1 MSKAGKKICLGVAVG
16 IAVLAA
22 LILVLFRPETGNKET
37 TGQTTVPP
45 QTETT
50 VSLPAAQ
57 LPMELEGGLVLDS
70 LFQYTG
76 LNPDNENQEG
86 TDIAA
91 ITLKNTS
98 DTYLSRAQ
106 LSVTLTDGNV
116 ATFEVTDLPAGAM
129 VMAFSREQTTMD
141 SKAACHGVHCTASFD
156 PEVAAI
162 PETVTITIAGS
173 SVALTN
179 QTDQPLTNLVI
190 YCRNILGTEYFGGV
204 TYQYTIEKI
213 PAHETVTL
221 EAVDCILGLVDVVR
235 VEMSDE

>member
-1 MSKAGKKICLGVAVG
+1 MSSAGKKICLGVAVG
-16 IAVLAA
+16 IAVLAV
-22 LILVLFRPETGNKET
+22 LILFRPGGGEEEATI
-37 TGQTTVPP
+37 QTTVPP

-50 VSLPAAQ
+50 VSLSETQ
-57 LPMELEGGLVLDS
+57 LPMELEDGLVLES

-76 LNPDNENQEG
+76 INPDNENREG
-86 TDIAA
+86 TDLAA

-106 LSVTLTDGNV
+106 LSVTLTDGSV

-129 VMAFSREQTTMD
+129 AMAFSQEQTTMD
-141 SKAACHGVHCTASFD
+141 SKTACHAARCTAAFD
-156 PEVAAI
+156 PDAVAI
-162 PETVTITIAGS
+162 PETVTITIAGA
-173 SVALTN
+173 SVMLTN

-213 PAHETVTL
+213 SAHETVTL
-221 EAVDCILGLVDVVR
+221 EAEDCILGLVDVVR
-235 VEMSDE
+235 VEMSHE